1 MKNHNLTQLF
11 FLCFIIN
18 SCQSKPE
25 IKPKPIVN
33 YTIQNYKLDDDE
45 MERRKNAD
53 SLAKKNNLKERK
65 IDTLLTVK

>member
-1 MKNHNLTQLF
+1 MKKFNLPQLF
-11 FLCFIIN
+11 LLCLIIN

-25 IKPKPIVN
+25 VKQKPIIN

-65 IDTLLTVK
+65 MDTLLKVK